1 MSETKITTANIRIA
15 LSHQYS
21 TFEISAQ
28 LENPEGVTTKDIE
41 NARQVVQALA
51 NDALNEYK
59 RTPNQNPT
67 EELKRIEKK
76 LEEIKKLT
84 GNSDEVVDPKEV
96 AAIQSLPAYTEIK
109 KAKK

>member
-1 MSETKITTANIRIA
+1 
-15 LSHQYS
+15 
-21 TFEISAQ
+21 
-28 LENPEGVTTKDIE
+28 
-41 NARQVVQALA
+41 VQALA

-67 EELKRIEKK
+67 EELKRIERK

-84 GNSDEVVDPKEV
+84 GNSEEIVDPKEV
-96 AAIQSLPAYTEIK
+96 AAIQSLPDYKDVK